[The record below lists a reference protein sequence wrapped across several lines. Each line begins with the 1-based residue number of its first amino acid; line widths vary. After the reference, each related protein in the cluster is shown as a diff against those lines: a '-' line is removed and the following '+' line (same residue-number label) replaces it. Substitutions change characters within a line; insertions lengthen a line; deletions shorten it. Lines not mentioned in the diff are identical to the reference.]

1 MKGKSLV
8 ARRNKRWVWPVNVP
22 LSYFS
27 KILLETTYRSLFL
40 GSTYYAPQRAWK
52 GWLFRRRIFLI
63 LPIGTAWACQNIL
76 ILISVLQ
83 IPPVSLAEDS
93 EVLWRSRFV
102 LVSYSQQSGLAAE
115 PQALLI
121 FGVLP
126 VGCSPPGPS
135 PEAPSPTFL
144 PPKGSQD
151 GCLWELPPGCS
162 PKRRGVRWAA
172 LCLPWWFAFVSL
184 FYPSGTWLLKIV
196 QVWTGRCFICPLRE
210 DQN

>member
-1 MKGKSLV
+1 M
-8 ARRNKRWVWPVNVP
+8 
-22 LSYFS
+22 
-27 KILLETTYRSLFL
+27 
-40 GSTYYAPQRAWK
+40 
-52 GWLFRRRIFLI
+52 
-63 LPIGTAWACQNIL
+63 
-76 ILISVLQ
+76 LQ

-151 GCLWELPPGCS
+151 GCLRELPPGV
-162 PKRRGVRWAA
+162 PQRGEV
-172 LCLPWWFAFVSL
+172 LGELPCACPGGLHL
-184 FYPSGTWLLKIV
+184 FLSFT
-196 QVWTGRCFICPLRE
+196 PLE
-210 DQN
+210 LGS